1 LGLVVLADKSG
12 PAKIDEQARC
22 QPMSIDRSPWR
33 IAATWYRTALAAK
46 DGTAMTQQRVAGV
59 LEAGVIG

>member
-1 LGLVVLADKSG
+1 
-12 PAKIDEQARC
+12 
-22 QPMSIDRSPWR
+22 MSIDRSPWR